1 MAARTRRITQND
13 KIREKIQAGMLIK
26 GLHDHFEGKR
36 DLSAT
41 QLKSAEILLR
51 KSVPDLSAVEMTSD
65 VNLKGEVAIR
75 PVLTREEW
83 LKLHKAK

>member
-1 MAARTRRITQND
+1 MAARTNRVVQNQ

-36 DLSAT
+36 ELSAT

-51 KSVPDLSAVEMTSD
+51 KSVPDLSAVEMT
-65 VNLKGEVAIR
+65 GGMEHTGQVAIR

-83 LKLHKAK
+83 LDLHKAK